1 MKARTILFVL
11 LVVMIAAV
19 SFTASAQDVARE
31 DTVVFDIDGPAG
43 AVANYDQMNYLLPDR
58 RNANG
63 LHQAVMEPL
72 FILNYETGEIMPW
85 LAESMEGN
93 DSLDVWTLNLREG
106 TEWADGEAFDA
117 EDVVWTINL
126 LLNDETS
133 SLNYA
138 GNVQTW
144 IESVE
149 MIDDLTVQF
158 NLTQPNPRFQLDFFS
173 VRIWGGI
180 IILPEHVWNSE
191 NIDPFTWKYFD
202 IEKGYPLGTGPYV
215 LTAAN
220 ETTWTYDRND
230 DWWGAKTGVFDLPEP
245 QRALWVVTGNDTI
258 RTTMAVNNEI
268 DSIMDVTLG
277 AFQAMQSRNDNIF
290 AWEEGMPFV
299 WLDPCPR
306 QLSFQT
312 QRAPWDNADVRWAIN
327 HIIDRDDIIRVAYEG
342 VTIPSRTLYVEYGG
356 MFPFIDAI
364 EDAGMAFSST
374 SDHAAA
380 EVLLE
385 ASGYS
390 RNDDGR
396 WVDGNGDALSLG
408 IQVHEGFVEKR
419 RITSN
424 LVEQL
429 QAFGIDAT
437 PEVIAGATWNDNKRF
452 GNYESTTDWD
462 ACGSINEPW
471 ASLDRYT
478 ARWWV
483 PLGEPANGNSNHV
496 RWDGPN
502 NEAYSEI
509 VGRLGSLPLGHP
521 DAIDMVIEAYGYLY
535 TDLPFVPLNQATKL
549 IPFNSTYWEGWPTSE
564 NNWNHPATWWG
575 STHQFFQEI
584 HKAGGM

>member
-1 MKARTILFVL
+1 MKARTLLFVL
-11 LVVMIAAV
+11 LVVVFAAF
-19 SFTASAQDVARE
+19 SFTAAAQDVARE
-31 DTVVFDIDGPAG
+31 DTVIFDIDGPAG
-43 AVANYDQMNYLLPDR
+43 AVANFDQMNFMLPNSH
-58 RNANG
+58 RNKG
-63 LHQAVMEPL
+63 LHQAVAEPL

-85 LAESMEGN
+85 LAESMASN
-93 DSLDVWTLNLREG
+93 DTLDVWTLNLREG
-106 TEWADGEAFDA
+106 AEWSDGEAFDSA
-117 EDVVWTINL
+117 DVIFTIEL
-126 LLNDETS
+126 LLNDETA

-149 MIDDLTVQF
+149 AVDDLTVQF

-180 IILPEHVWNSE
+180 NLLPEHVWHDK
-191 NIDPFTWKYFD
+191 DPFTFKFFD
-202 IEKGYPLGTGPYV
+202 PEQSWPLGTGPYV
-215 LTAAN
+215 ITSAN
-220 ETTWTYDRND
+220 ETRWVYDRND
-230 DWWGAKTGVFDLPEP
+230 DWWGAKTGVFKLPEP
-245 QRALWVVTGNDTI
+245 QRAIWVVTGNDQI
-258 RTTMAVNNEI
+258 RTTMAVANEL

-277 AFQAMQSRNDNIF
+277 AFEAMQAQNDKIF
-290 AWEEGMPFV
+290 AWVEGMPFV

-312 QRAPWDNADVRWAIN
+312 QVAPWDNAEMRWAIN
-327 HIIDRDDIIRVAYEG
+327 HAISRQQVIDIAYEG

-356 MFPFIDAI
+356 MFPYIDAI
-364 EDAGMAFSST
+364 EDAGMAFNT
-374 SDHAAA
+374 EADLDAAA
-380 EVLLE
+380 ALLE
-385 ASGYS
+385 NNGYS

-396 WVDGNGDALSLG
+396 WVDGDGNALSLE
-408 IQVHEGFVEKR
+408 IQVHEGFIEKR
-419 RITSN
+419 RITTN

-429 QAFGIDAT
+429 QTFGVEAT
-437 PEVIAGATWNDNKRF
+437 AAVIAGATWNDNKRF

-483 PLGEPANGNSNHV
+483 PVGEFSSGSNHV
-496 RWDGPN
+496 RWDGAN

-509 VGRLGSLPLGHP
+509 VGQLGSLPLGHP
-521 DAIDMVIEAYGYLY
+521 DAIDLVVEAYGYLY
-535 TDLPFVPLNQATKL
+535 EDLPFIPLNQATKL

-564 NNWNHPATWWG
+564 NNWNHPATWWQ

-584 HKAGGM
+584 HKAGM

>member
-1 MKARTILFVL
+1 MKARTLLFVL
-11 LVVMIAAV
+11 LVLVFAAF
-19 SFTASAQDVARE
+19 SFTAAAQDIGRE

-43 AVANYDQMNYLLPDR
+43 AVANYDQMNYMLPNNH
-58 RNANG
+58 RNKG
-63 LHQAVMEPL
+63 LHQAVSEPL

-93 DSLDVWTLNLREG
+93 ESLDVWTLNLREG
-106 TEWADGEAFDA
+106 AEWADGEAFDA
-117 EDVVWTINL
+117 EDVVFSIEM
-126 LLNDETS
+126 LLNDETA

-144 IESVE
+144 VESVE
-149 MIDDLTVQF
+149 MVDAHTVQF

-173 VRIWGGI
+173 VRIWGGVNM
-180 IILPEHVWNSE
+180 LPEHVWADK
-191 NIDPFTWKYFD
+191 DPFTFKFFD
-202 IEKGYPLGTGPYV
+202 LEAGYPLGTGPYV
-215 LTAAN
+215 LTSAN
-220 ETTWTYDRND
+220 ETTWVYDRND
-230 DWWGAKTGVFDLPEP
+230 DWWGAKTGVFKLPEP
-245 QRALWVVTGNDTI
+245 QRAIWVVTGNDQI
-258 RTTMAVNNEI
+258 RTTMAVNNEL

-277 AFQAMQSRNDNIF
+277 AFEAMQAQNENIF

-312 QRAPWDNADVRWAIN
+312 QVAPWDNAEMRWAIN
-327 HIIDRDDIIRVAYEG
+327 HVISREEIIEIAYEG

-364 EDAGMAFSST
+364 EEAGMAFST
-374 SDHAAA
+374 TEDLDAA
-380 EVLLE
+380 EELLTNN
-385 ASGYS
+385 GYS

-396 WVDGNGDALSLG
+396 WVDMDGNALSLE

-419 RITSN
+419 RITAD

-429 QAFGIDAT
+429 QRFGIDAVAG
-437 PEVIAGATWNDNKRF
+437 VIAGPTWGDNKRF
-452 GNYESTTDWD
+452 GNYEATTDWD

-483 PLGEPANGNSNHV
+483 PLGERSSGSNHV

-502 NEAYSEI
+502 NEAYSAI
-509 VGRLGSLPLGHP
+509 VEQIGSLPLGHP
-521 DAIDMVIEAYGYLY
+521 DIVDMVVEAYGYFY
-535 TDLPFVPLNQATKL
+535 ADLPFIPLNQATKL
-549 IPFNSTYWEGWPTSE
+549 VPFNSTYWEGWPTAD
-564 NNWNHPATWWG
+564 NNWNHPATWWQ

-584 HKAGGM
+584 TKAGM

>member
-1 MKARTILFVL
+1 MKAKTLLFVL
-11 LVVMIAAV
+11 LVVVFGALSFSAA
-19 SFTASAQDVARE
+19 AQDVARE
-31 DTVVFDIDGPAG
+31 DTVIFDIDGPAG
-43 AVANYDQMNYLLPDR
+43 PVANFDQMSYLLPDSR
-58 RNANG
+58 RPYG
-63 LHQAVMEPL
+63 LHQSVLEPL

-85 LAESMEGN
+85 LAESMTVN
-93 DSLDVWTLNLREG
+93 DSLDVWTLTLREG
-106 TEWADGEAFDA
+106 AEWADGEAFNAD
-117 EDVVWTINL
+117 DVIYTIEL

-133 SLNYA
+133 SLTGA
-138 GNVQTW
+138 SNVQTW
-144 IESVE
+144 VESVE
-149 MIDDLTVQF
+149 GIDSLTVQF
-158 NLTQPNPRFQLDFFS
+158 NLKQPNPLFQLNFFS

-180 IILPEHVWNSE
+180 SILPEHVWNSDDV
-191 NIDPFTWKYFD
+191 DPYTWKYFD
-202 IEKGYPLGTGPYV
+202 LEKGYPLGTGPYV

-230 DWWGAKTGVFDLPEP
+230 DWWGAKTGVFKLPEP
-245 QRALWVVTGNDTI
+245 KRALWVVTGNDTI

-277 AFQAMQSRNDNIF
+277 AFQAMQAQSDNIF
-290 AWEEGMPFV
+290 AWVDGMPYV

-312 QRAPWDNADVRWAIN
+312 SLAPWDNPDMRWAIN
-327 HIIDRDDIIRVAYEG
+327 HVIDRDEIIRVAYEG

-374 SDHAAA
+374 ANHMKA
-380 EVLLE
+380 EELLT

-396 WVDGNGDALSLG
+396 WVDGNGDALSLE

-429 QAFGIDAT
+429 QAFGIEAT
-437 PEVIAGATWNDNKRF
+437 AGVIAGATWGDNKRF
-452 GNYESTTDWD
+452 GRYEATTDWD

-471 ASLDRYT
+471 ASLDRYSS
-478 ARWWV
+478 RWYS
-483 PLGEPANGNSNHV
+483 PAGEAVSGGNNHV
-496 RWDGPN
+496 RWSGPN

-509 VGRLGSLPLGHP
+509 VARIGSLPVGHP
-521 DAIDMVIEAYGYLY
+521 DILPLVLEAYGYIY
-535 TDLPFVPLNQATKL
+535 EDLPFIPLNQATKL
-549 IPFNSTYWEGWPTSE
+549 IPFNNTYWEGWPTSE
-564 NNWNHPATWWG
+564 NNWNHPATWWQ

-584 HKAGGM
+584 TKAGM

>member
-1 MKARTILFVL
+1 MKARTLLFVL
-11 LVVMIAAV
+11 LVVVFAAI
-19 SFTASAQDVARE
+19 SFTAVAQDVARE
-31 DTVVFDIDGPAG
+31 DTVIFDVDGPAG
-43 AVANYDQMNYLLPDR
+43 AVANYDQMNYLLPDSR
-58 RNANG
+58 RPYG

-85 LAESMEGN
+85 LAESMSGN

-149 MIDDLTVQF
+149 MIDAQTVQF

-180 IILPEHVWNSE
+180 SVLPEHVWNSE
-191 NIDPFTWKYFD
+191 DIDPFTFKYFD

-220 ETTWTYDRND
+220 ETTWVYDRND
-230 DWWGAKTGVFDLPEP
+230 DWWGAKTGVFNLPEP
-245 QRALWVVTGNDTI
+245 QRAIWVVTGNDQI

-277 AFQAMQSRNDNIF
+277 AFEAMQQQNDNIF
-290 AWEEGMPFV
+290 AWVEGMPFV

-306 QLSFQT
+306 QLSFQN
-312 QRAPWDNADVRWAIN
+312 QRAPWDNADMRWAIN
-327 HIIDRDDIIRVAYEG
+327 HVIDRDEIIRVAYEG

-364 EDAGMAFSST
+364 EDAGMTFSTT
-374 SDHAAA
+374 SDLDAATA
-380 EVLLE
+380 LLE
-385 ASGYS
+385 ANGYS
-390 RNDDGR
+390 NNDDGR
-396 WVDGNGDALSLG
+396 WVDMDGNALTLE
-408 IQVHEGFVEKR
+408 IQVHEGFIEKR
-419 RITSN
+419 RITQN

-429 QAFGIDAT
+429 QAFGIDANAGI
-437 PEVIAGATWNDNKRF
+437 IAGATWSDNKRF

-471 ASLDRYT
+471 ASLDRFT

-483 PLGEPANGNSNHV
+483 PLGERSSGSNHV

-509 VGRLGSLPLGHP
+509 VGAIGSLPLGHP
-521 DAIDMVIEAYGYLY
+521 DVIDMVVEAYGYLY
-535 TDLPFVPLNQATKL
+535 QDLPFIPLNQATKL
-549 IPFNSTYWEGWPTSE
+549 IPFNSTFWEGWPTSD
-564 NNWNHPATWWG
+564 NNWNHPATWWQ

-584 HKAGGM
+584 TKAGM